1 MINYKMTKS
10 TLKGTNRK
18 RICKSGFRA
27 RMKTVTGRRII
38 KARRKKG
45 RKRIAL

>member
-1 MINYKMTKS
+1 MTKG

-18 RICKSGFRA
+18 RICKSGFRV
-27 RMKTVTGRRII
+27 RMKTVSGRRII

-45 RKRIAL
+45 RKKIGL